1 MQPRALLAAS
11 DYAYEGLWQA
21 RRASRLPPP
30 LSELICPMLMMH
42 SLCVRACAVLVEIL
56 GVNLNPDL
64 LHFMA
69 ICRGPGASAGHFAV
83 YELFAVAYF
92 ACQMGLCGP
101 NSPCVAHCRPAVVSV
116 SLCCGSLWF

>member
-1 MQPRALLAAS
+1 MPHAHDAFAVC
-11 DYAYEGLWQA
+11 A
-21 RRASRLPPP
+21 RVCSTGRDLGRLK
-30 LSELICPMLMMH
+30 
-42 SLCVRACAVLVEIL
+42 
-56 GVNLNPDL
+56 PDL

-116 SLCCGSLWF
+116 SLC